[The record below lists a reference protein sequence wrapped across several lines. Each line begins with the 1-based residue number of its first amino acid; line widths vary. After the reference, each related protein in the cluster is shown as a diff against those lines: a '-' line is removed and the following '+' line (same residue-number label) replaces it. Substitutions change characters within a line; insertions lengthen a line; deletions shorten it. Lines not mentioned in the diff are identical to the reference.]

1 MCTHLPLLG
10 SAFATIGNPNGP
22 LRLDFG
28 LIFAAKALQAVRP
41 CEYEGGVEGGV
52 SNSSDDER
60 GSADEEVSETRE
72 GVRETLEKDV
82 LGPEGAK
89 GVGGR
94 VCGGRICAWG
104 ATLRGRGR
112 VFLCLDRT
120 DFDPGLSDVPVE
132 CCACVGGPY

>member
-1 MCTHLPLLG
+1 MCMPFPLLG
-10 SAFATIGNPNGP
+10 LAFATIGNPNGP
-22 LRLDFG
+22 LRLDFE
-28 LIFAAKALQAVRP
+28 LTFAAKALQAVRP

-72 GVRETLEKDV
+72 GVRETLEKDI
-82 LGPEGAK
+82 LCPEGAR

-94 VCGGRICAWG
+94 ICGGGVCEWG
-104 ATLRGRGR
+104 ATLRGRGC

-120 DFDPGLSDVPVE
+120 DFDPGLSDVPGVY
-132 CCACVGGPY
+132 CACVGEPY